1 MLIAILIGFAVFMGL
16 GLTVVLLLP
25 KIIRYQMDR
34 QVKQL
39 TARLFTEPYT
49 KNIFE
54 GVTALRKFGV
64 QWTMENELRSHNREA
79 LSKPFGTHRPFPHF
93 DGLLFSSAQLNRKAL
108 NDSVSVTVTTVLGK
122 RADRPLMLSLPVM
135 TSAMGYGVAL
145 SKPFV
150 RAIAKGTALA
160 ETAFNT
166 GQGPA
171 LREFRELAHR
181 MVVQYHGAAWQ
192 PSDEILRVADM
203 IEIRY
208 GQGANAGCGT
218 AVTGNSINPE
228 IAQDMGGTQSQANA
242 GEFYIPA
249 GIPSVQTNQ
258 ELNHLVKELREISQG
273 APIAIKMA
281 AGNDLEMDLR
291 LAVLADVDVI
301 VLDGAQGGTFSSPA
315 ILVDDFGIPTLS
327 ALCRAIRF
335 LRTKGLR
342 DRVDLVISGGI
353 RTPGDVLKALALGA
367 DAVYIGTAA
376 LFATMHAQITKAA
389 PFEAPTQLAWAA
401 GQMCE
406 QFDEDEGARSLA
418 NFLASCSEELK
429 MGTRALGKASIHE
442 VCAEDLVA
450 WDVEVARITGIP
462 LN

>member
-1 MLIAILIGFAVFMGL
+1 MLTSTLVGLAVFVGL
-16 GLTVVLLLP
+16 GLTGVLFLP
-25 KIIRYQMDR
+25 KFIRYQLDQ
-34 QVKQL
+34 QVKQV
-39 TARLFTEPYT
+39 TSRLFTEPYT

-64 QWTMENELRSHNREA
+64 QWAVENELRSHSPVA
-79 LSKPFGTHRPFPHF
+79 LSKPMGTHRPFPHF
-93 DGLLFSSAQLNRKAL
+93 DGLLFSPAQLHRKAL
-108 NDSVSVTVTTVLGK
+108 DDSEPVTVTAVVGK
-122 RADRPLMLSLPVM
+122 RADRPMIISLPVM

-145 SKPFV
+145 SKRFV
-150 RAIAKGTALA
+150 RALAKGTALA
-160 ETAFNT
+160 GTAFNT

-171 LREFRELAHR
+171 LQEFGQLAHR
-181 MVVQYHGAAWQ
+181 LVVQYHGAAWR

-218 AVTGNSINPE
+218 AIAGDSVNPE
-228 IAQDMGGTQSQANA
+228 IAQDMGGPQPQTNA

-249 GIPSVQTNQ
+249 GIPGVHTHD
-258 ELNHLVKELREISQG
+258 ELKQLVKDLREISRG
-273 APIAIKMA
+273 APIALKMA
-281 AGNDLEMDLR
+281 AGNDLEADLA
-291 LAVLADVDVI
+291 LAVKADVDVV

-335 LRTKGLR
+335 LRENGLR
-342 DRVDLVISGGI
+342 DRVDLVIAGGI

-376 LFATMHAQITKAA
+376 LFAAMHTQITKAV
-389 PFEAPTQLAWAA
+389 PFEPPTQLIWAT
-401 GQMCE
+401 GQMYE
-406 QFDEDEGARSLA
+406 QFNEDEGARSLA
-418 NFLASCSEELK
+418 NFLTSCSEELK
-429 MGTRALGKASIHE
+429 MGARALGKTSIHD

-450 WDVEVARITGIP
+450 WDPEVARVTGVP
-462 LN
+462 LC

>member
-1 MLIAILIGFAVFMGL
+1 MLIAILIGFAVVVGL

-25 KIIRYQMDR
+25 KIIRYQMDQ

-39 TARLFTEPYT
+39 TELLFTEPYT

-64 QWTMENELRSHNREA
+64 QWALENELRSHSPAA
-79 LSKPFGTHRPFPHF
+79 LLKPIGTHRPFPHF
-93 DGLLFSSAQLNRKAL
+93 DGLLFSSAQLHRKAL
-108 NDSVSVTVTTVLGK
+108 NDSVPVTVTTVLGK
-122 RADRPLMLSLPVM
+122 RADRPLTLSLPVM

-150 RAIAKGTALA
+150 RALAKGTALA

-171 LREFRELAHR
+171 LREFRQLAHR
-181 MVVQYHGAAWQ
+181 LVVQYHGAAWR

-218 AVTGNSINPE
+218 AIAGNSINPE
-228 IAQDMGGTQSQANA
+228 IAQDMGGSQSQANA

-249 GIPSVQTNQ
+249 GIPSVQTHR
-258 ELNHLVKELREISQG
+258 ELSRLVKDLREISQG

-335 LRTKGLR
+335 LRKKGLR

-376 LFATMHAQITKAA
+376 FFATMHTQITKAA

-401 GQMCE
+401 GSMCE

-429 MGTRALGKASIHE
+429 MGARALGKASIHE

-450 WDVEVARITGIP
+450 WDAEVARITGIP
-462 LN
+462 LD